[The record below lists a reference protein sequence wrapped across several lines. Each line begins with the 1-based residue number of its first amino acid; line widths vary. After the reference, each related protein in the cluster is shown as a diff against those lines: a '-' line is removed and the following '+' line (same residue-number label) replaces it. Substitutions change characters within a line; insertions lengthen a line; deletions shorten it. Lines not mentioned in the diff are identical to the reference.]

1 MTKKILKFSATW
13 CAPCSSLSKT
23 LEDSVFNDIEIVHVD
38 IEEDENQDLVN
49 QYQIR
54 NIPTCIYFK
63 DDVEV
68 GKTVGNISKEK
79 ILEQFN

>member
-1 MTKKILKFSATW
+1 MKKILKFEAEW
-13 CAPCSSLSKT
+13 CAPCKSLSKT
-23 LEDSVFNDIEIVHVD
+23 LEDSIFDDIDIIKID
-38 IEEDENQDLVN
+38 IEEDENQNLVN

-54 NIPTCIYFK
+54 NIPTCIYF
-63 DDVEV
+63 VNGNEV